1 MEGLGFTEIASLYLL
16 LLVLEYGHRRL
27 HAQEA
32 KLPIEGLFARHS
44 IQDDLLVTAR
54 DFDQM
59 SYDLLAQSGTL
70 MTRQCGDVADV
81 RAICSIG
88 ERSALSNGFSSL
100 FGAQRLC
107 SKRYQLSFLQRC
119 AGFVAQRFF
128 VGRALVQVGRFL
140 LAFGS
145 NSAVKRTRILRAA
158 YIGR

>member
-44 IQDDLLVTAR
+44 VQDDLLVTAR

-70 MTRQCGDVADV
+70 MTRQCGNVADV
-81 RAICSIG
+81 RAIRSIG
-88 ERSALSNGFSSL
+88 ERSACSNQLGAFIDEALKHAVGEDLLQMHRL
-100 FGAQRLC
+100 FIAQGGG
-107 SKRYQLSFLQRC
+107 SVQ
-119 AGFVAQRFF
+119 GGEFVPIDRVVVVFPFERHA
-128 VGRALVQVGRFL
+128 
-140 LAFGS
+140 
-145 NSAVKRTRILRAA
+145 NTPW
-158 YIGR
+158 